1 MKTSINKRKQVPKV
15 TLQYL
20 VKKICFLIFAAGL
33 AVGLAPALSR
43 AADDVPRMTIQELKA
58 RMDRGEKIII
68 LDVRSGADYASSKIK
83 ISGAVRI
90 PLDQLNVRYK
100 ELSEGNE
107 IIIYC
112 A

>member
-1 MKTSINKRKQVPKV
+1 V
-15 TLQYL
+15 TLQCL
-20 VKKICFLIFAAGL
+20 VKKICFIIFTAGL
-33 AVGLAPALSR
+33 AVSLAPALSR

-58 RMDRGEKIII
+58 KMDRGEKIII

-83 ISGAVRI
+83 ITGDVRI

-100 ELSEGNE
+100 ELPEGSE
-107 IIIYC
+107 IITYC

>member
-1 MKTSINKRKQVPKV
+1 MKTSTNKRKRVPKV

-20 VKKICFLIFAAGL
+20 AKKLCFIIVAAGL
-33 AVGLAPALSR
+33 AVSLAPAFSR
-43 AADDVPRMTIQELKA
+43 AAEDIPTMTIQELKA
-58 RMDRGEKIII
+58 KIDIGEKVTI

-83 ISGAVRI
+83 ITGAIRI

-100 ELSEGNE
+100 ELSERNE
-107 IIIYC
+107 IVAYC